1 MICTVAGL
9 TGHVH
14 QTSNSFGIWK
24 REEVFNAGFDTLVL
38 LAQSKQES
46 LPNPKGAVTT
56 SSNCIA
62 GICQS
67 P

>member
-1 MICTVAGL
+1 MIWTVAGL

-14 QTSNSFGIWK
+14 KTSSSFGIWQ
-24 REEVFNAGFDTLVL
+24 REEVFDAGFDTL

-56 SSNCIA
+56 ALLLIA
-62 GICQS
+62 WICQS